1 MIEPD
6 KQPETDLVQPT
17 KREDTPLKKRDYNV
31 SEKVLA
37 KNSDAGLASAN
48 ARRSRIQDKM
58 SEKLDIIVNSMT
70 PEEITDASFKDKG
83 TVAGILYDKLYRD
96 QRQLPQTAVQINI
109 QTMGQDP
116 TKVEPLMINV
126 TPNKET
132 TDNV

>member
-1 MIEPD
+1 VIEPS